1 MRDRLIYLLKHNA
14 VIQSVYVAVMST
26 FFRFL
31 GLFVQTDDDLV
42 LIVSMMGKNC
52 GDSPKALYTYMQNH
66 DRYRKYHC
74 VWAFENPA
82 DYPAVESVR
91 IDTWAYF
98 HCSLKAKY
106 WITNTNIERG
116 LHYKKKNQLYLNTW
130 HGTPLKKIGN
140 DCPGRK
146 DFDYRNVDYMVVSGK
161 YEEKVF
167 HTAFK
172 TEDKNYI
179 KCGMP
184 RNDRLWH
191 VKEREKGQVRKRLG
205 IPSDKKVILYAPT
218 WRESK
223 NGGKSYE
230 IKPPVHFDEWNKT
243 IGDEYIVFFRAHH
256 LTTKVLGIQF
266 NDFIWNGN
274 IYPDVND
281 LLVAADILI
290 TDYSAIAFDYS
301 ILGRPIL
308 CFAYDYDSY
317 LAQRGTYFD
326 ISQYCPMPLVKTET
340 ELLTQ
345 IKTLDFERSSKA
357 TLEFRKRFIEYGGT
371 ATRQCIEALFGNFIE
386 NG

>member
-14 VIQSVYVAVMST
+14 VIQTLYVVVMST

-31 GLFVQTDDDLV
+31 GLFVKTDNNLV
-42 LIVSMMGKNC
+42 LFVSMMGKNC
-52 GDSPKALYTYMQNH
+52 GDSPRSLYDYMQSC

-82 DYPAVESVR
+82 DYPEVESVR
-91 IDTWAYF
+91 IDSPAYF
-98 HCSLKAKY
+98 MCSLKAKY

-116 LHYKKKNQLYLNTW
+116 LHYKKKDQLYLNTW
-130 HGTPLKKIGN
+130 HGTSPKTVGN

-146 DFDYRNVDYMVVSGK
+146 DFDYRNVDFMVVSGR

-179 KCGMP
+179 RCGMP

-191 VKEREKGQVRKRLG
+191 VTAAEKEQERKKLR
-205 IPSDKKVILYAPT
+205 IPTDKKVILYAPT
-218 WRESK
+218 WRESED
-223 NGGKSYE
+223 GGKSYE
-230 IKPPVHFDEWNKT
+230 IKPPVHFDEWKKT
-243 IGDEYIVFFRAHH
+243 LGHDYIVFFRAHH

-266 NDFIWNGN
+266 DDFIWDKNL
-274 IYPDVND
+274 YPDVND
-281 LLVAADILI
+281 LLIAADILI

-317 LAQRGTYFD
+317 IAQRGTYFD
-326 ISQYCPMPLVKTET
+326 MSQYYPMPLVKTES
-340 ELLTQ
+340 ELLAQ
-345 IKTLDFERSSKA
+345 INDLDYERSSKA
-357 TLEFRKRFIEYGGT
+357 TREFQKKFVEYGGT
-371 ATRQCIEALFGNFIE
+371 ATQQCVEALFGDFSE
-386 NG
+386 SH